1 MVYQQPM
8 RYRDLAFQLQ
18 QPQQQQQQQMPNIPT
33 GMINQFMGGDGGGF
47 GGFGGGGSGG
57 GGGSSSLS
65 AVASNPYTWLAA
77 ALAAKAVD
85 TKDKGGVSYSDQ
97 LKNISKAPITDYE
110 RLEEN
115 YDMDKI
121 APFGGGE
128 LYKSTFELASGDFS
142 NWWDRHKKAFKEIF

>member
-1 MVYQQPM
+1 MVYQQPV

-33 GMINQFMGGDGGGF
+33 GMINQFMGG
-47 GGFGGGGSGG
+47 
-57 GGGSSSLS
+57 GGGSSGGSGSSGLS